1 MTASKLGSPSPDG
14 SVLHDNWSDLRQFRP
29 MPDIDF
35 KRLDGYRKARLRE
48 AMREAGVALCVLVSP
63 ITIRYAI
70 DYNVFPLFQSHIPAT
85 YVFVPLDGPITLHLA
100 ADANGSSADTVR
112 PGRPISFFEGGNELL
127 DAAKL
132 LADDI
137 VGFLSEIGTTNRKVA
152 VEYVNPSVTQALQ
165 QRGLEVVDAVNI
177 VEGARII
184 KSEDEIACIRWA
196 CAVAEHG
203 IARMQESMLPGV
215 TEAQLWGIL
224 NYTNLANQGG
234 WHEGRMLASGP
245 RINPWLQEATQRVI
259 ELGDLV
265 GFDTDM
271 VGPFGYFCDV
281 SRTFYYG
288 QNTPSARQR
297 QLYQLAH
304 EELQTNMKL
313 IRPGVSMKEL
323 QASAWPVPE
332 EFREQAYPCIIHG
345 VGMCDEYPQ
354 VKPSFRGPAAYDATL
369 EAGMVI
375 CVESYIGAVGE
386 RDGVKLE
393 EQLLVTS
400 DGYELLSNYPFDERL
415 LG

>member
-1 MTASKLGSPSPDG
+1 MDSKLITPSPDG
-14 SVLHDNWSDLRQFRP
+14 LILRDDWSDLRKFRP
-29 MPDIDF
+29 IPDIDF
-35 KRLDGYRKARLRE
+35 KRLDGYRKGRLRS

-63 ITIRYAI
+63 ITIRYAV
-70 DYNVFPLFQSHIPAT
+70 DYNTFPLFQSHIPVT
-85 YVFVPLDGPITLHLA
+85 YLFLPLDGPITLHQA
-100 ADANGSSADTVR
+100 FTFGSSADSVR
-112 PGRPISFFEGGNELL
+112 AGRPISFFEGGNELPE
-127 DAAKL
+127 AAKL
-132 LADDI
+132 FADDI

-152 VEYVNPSVTQALQ
+152 MEYVNPSITQALME
-165 QRGLEVVDAVNI
+165 RGLEVVDAVNI
-177 VEGARII
+177 VEGARAI

-203 IARMQESMLPGV
+203 IAHMQASMGPGV
-215 TEAQLWGIL
+215 TELQLWGLL

-259 ELGDLV
+259 EPGDLV

-288 QNTPSARQR
+288 KEPPSARQR
-297 QLYQLAH
+297 QLYQLAYD
-304 EELQTNMKL
+304 ELQTNMKL
-313 IRPGVSMKEL
+313 IRPGLSMKDL

-332 EFREQAYPCIIHG
+332 EFREQAYPAVIHG

-354 VKPSFRGPAAYDATL
+354 VKPWFRGRVAYDAIL

-400 DGYELLSNYPFDERL
+400 DGYELLSNYPFEERL

>member
-1 MTASKLGSPSPDG
+1 M
-14 SVLHDNWSDLRQFRP
+14 RQA
-29 MPDIDF
+29 DV
-35 KRLDGYRKARLRE
+35 
-48 AMREAGVALCVLVSP
+48 AMCVLVSP

-100 ADANGSSADTVR
+100 ADSNGSSADSVR
-112 PGRPISFFEGGNELL
+112 QGRPISFFEGGNELL

-152 VEYVNPSVTQALQ
+152 VEYVNPSITQALLR
-165 QRGLEVVDAVNI
+165 RGLEVIDAVDI
-177 VEGARII
+177 VEGARVI
-184 KSEDEIACIRWA
+184 KSDDEIACIRWA

-203 IARMQESMLPGV
+203 IARMQESMGPGV
-215 TEAQLWGIL
+215 TEVQLWGLL

-259 ELGDLV
+259 EPGDLV

-288 QNTPSARQR
+288 KNPPSARQR
-297 QLYQLAH
+297 QLYQLAYD
-304 EELQTNMKL
+304 ELQTNMKL
-313 IRPGVSMKEL
+313 IRPGVSMKDL

-332 EFREQAYPCIIHG
+332 EFREQAYPCVIHG

-354 VKPSFRGPAAYDATL
+354 VKPSFRGPIAYDATL
-369 EAGMVI
+369 KAGMVI

-415 LG
+415 LS

>member
-1 MTASKLGSPSPDG
+1 MDSKLITPSPDG
-14 SVLHDNWSDLRQFRP
+14 LILRDDWSDLRKFRP

-35 KRLDGYRKARLRE
+35 KRLDGYRKGRLRS

-63 ITIRYAI
+63 ITIRYAV
-70 DYNVFPLFQSHIPAT
+70 DYNTFPLFQSHIPVT
-85 YVFVPLDGPITLHLA
+85 YLFLPLDGPITLHQA
-100 ADANGSSADTVR
+100 FTFGSSADSVR
-112 PGRPISFFEGGNELL
+112 AGRPISFFEGGNELPE
-127 DAAKL
+127 AAKL
-132 LADDI
+132 FADDI
-137 VGFLSEIGTTNRKVA
+137 VEFLSEIGTTNRKVA
-152 VEYVNPSVTQALQ
+152 VEYVNPSITQALME
-165 QRGLEVVDAVNI
+165 RGLEVVDAVNI
-177 VEGARII
+177 VEGARVI

-203 IARMQESMLPGV
+203 IAHMQASMGPGV
-215 TEAQLWGIL
+215 TELQLWGLL

-259 ELGDLV
+259 EPGDLV

-288 QNTPSARQR
+288 KEPPSARQR
-297 QLYQLAH
+297 QLYQLAYD
-304 EELQTNMKL
+304 ELQTNMKL
-313 IRPGVSMKEL
+313 IRPGLSMKDL

-332 EFREQAYPCIIHG
+332 EFREQAYPAVIHG

-354 VKPSFRGPAAYDATL
+354 VKPWFRGRVAYDAIL

-400 DGYELLSNYPFDERL
+400 DGYELLSNYPFEERL

>member
-1 MTASKLGSPSPDG
+1 MTDSKLVSTSPDAFLL
-14 SVLHDNWSDLRQFRP
+14 SDNWSDLRRFRS

-35 KRLDGYRKARLRE
+35 QRLDGYRKARLKA
-48 AMREAGVALCVLVSP
+48 AMRESGVAMCVLVSP
-63 ITIRYAI
+63 VTIRYAV
-70 DYNVFPLFQSHIPAT
+70 DYNTFPLFQSHIPST
-85 YVFVPLDGPITLHLA
+85 YLFLPLDGPITLHQA
-100 ADANGSSADTVR
+100 YSYGCSADSVR
-112 PGRPISFFEGGNELL
+112 PGRPISFFDGGNELAE
-127 DAAKL
+127 AAGL

-137 VGFLSEIGTTNRKVA
+137 VRFLSEIGTTNRKVA
-152 VEYVNPSVTQALQ
+152 VEYVNPSITQALLR
-165 QRGLEVVDAVNI
+165 RGLDVIDAVNI
-177 VEGARII
+177 VEGARVI
-184 KSEDEIACIRWA
+184 KSDDEISCIRWA

-203 IARMQESMLPGV
+203 IARMLESVGPGV
-215 TEAQLWGIL
+215 TEVQLWGLL

-259 ELGDLV
+259 EPGDLI

-271 VGPFGYFCDV
+271 VGPFGYFCDI

-288 QNTPSARQR
+288 KDPPSARQR
-297 QLYQLAH
+297 QLYRLAYD
-304 EELQTNMKL
+304 ELQTNMKI
-313 IRPGVSMKEL
+313 IRAGVSMKDL

-332 EFREQAYPCIIHG
+332 EFQEQAYSCVIHG

-354 VKPSFRGPAAYDATL
+354 VKPSFRGPVAYDATL

-400 DGYELLSNYPFDERL
+400 NGYELLSTYPFEGRL
-415 LG
+415 LD

>member
-1 MTASKLGSPSPDG
+1 
-14 SVLHDNWSDLRQFRP
+14 

-35 KRLDGYRKARLRE
+35 QRLDGYRKARLKA

-63 ITIRYAI
+63 VTIRYAV
-70 DYNVFPLFQSHIPAT
+70 DYNTFPLFQSHIPST
-85 YVFVPLDGPITLHLA
+85 YLFLPLDGPITIHQA
-100 ADANGSSADTVR
+100 YSYGSSADSVR
-112 PGRPISFFEGGNELL
+112 PGRPISFFDGGNELTE
-127 DAAKL
+127 AARL

-137 VGFLSEIGTTNRKVA
+137 VRFLSEIGTTNRKVA
-152 VEYVNPSVTQALQ
+152 VEYVNPSITQALL
-165 QRGLEVVDAVNI
+165 QRGLEVIDAVNI
-177 VEGARII
+177 VEGARVI

-203 IARMQESMLPGV
+203 IARMQESMGPGV
-215 TEAQLWGIL
+215 TEVQLWGLL

-259 ELGDLV
+259 EPGDLV

-271 VGPFGYFCDV
+271 VGPFGYFCDI
-281 SRTFYYG
+281 SRTFYCG
-288 QNTPSARQR
+288 KEPPTGRQR
-297 QLYQLAH
+297 QLYRLAYD
-304 EELQTNMKL
+304 ELQTNMTL
-313 IRPGVSMKEL
+313 IRPGISMKALQEL
-323 QASAWPVPE
+323 AYPVPE
-332 EFREQAYPCIIHG
+332 EFQEQAYSCVIHG

-354 VKPSFRGPAAYDATL
+354 VKPQFRGPAAYDATL
-369 EAGMVI
+369 EPGMVI

-400 DGYELLSNYPFDERL
+400 NGYELLSNYPFDERL
-415 LG
+415 LS

>member
-1 MTASKLGSPSPDG
+1 MKVTTSVSPGPDG
-14 SVLHDNWSDLRQFRP
+14 FVLRDNWSDLRQFRP

-35 KRLDGYRKARLRE
+35 QRLDGYRKARLKA
-48 AMREAGVALCVLVSP
+48 AMREAGIALCVLVSP
-63 ITIRYAI
+63 VTIRYAV
-70 DYNVFPLFQSHIPAT
+70 DYNTFPLFQSHIPST
-85 YVFVPLDGPITLHLA
+85 YLFLPLDGPITLHQA
-100 ADANGSSADTVR
+100 YSYGSSADSVR
-112 PGRPISFFEGGNELL
+112 QGRPISFFDGGNELAE
-127 DAAKL
+127 AARL

-152 VEYVNPSVTQALQ
+152 VEYVNPSITQALL
-165 QRGLEVVDAVNI
+165 QRGLEVIDAVNI
-177 VEGARII
+177 VEGARVI

-203 IARMQESMLPGV
+203 IARMQESMGPGV
-215 TEAQLWGIL
+215 TEVQLWGLL

-259 ELGDLV
+259 EPGDLV

-288 QNTPSARQR
+288 KDRPTARQR
-297 QLYQLAH
+297 QLYRLAH
-304 EELQTNMKL
+304 DELQTNMKL
-313 IRPGVSMKEL
+313 IRPGVSMKDL

-332 EFREQAYPCIIHG
+332 EFQEQAYSCVIHG

-354 VKPSFRGPAAYDATL
+354 VKPSFRGPVAYDATL

-400 DGYELLSNYPFDERL
+400 DGYELLSTYPFEERL

>member
-1 MTASKLGSPSPDG
+1 MDNKLITPGPDG
-14 SVLHDNWSDLRQFRP
+14 LVLSDNWSDLRKFRP
-29 MPDIDF
+29 MPAIDF
-35 KRLDGYRKARLRE
+35 KRLDGYRKERLRS
-48 AMREAGVALCVLVSP
+48 AMREADVALCILVSP
-63 ITIRYAI
+63 ITIRYTV
-70 DYNVFPLFQSHIPAT
+70 DYNTFPLFQSHIPVT
-85 YVFVPLDGPITLHLA
+85 YLFLPLDGPITLHQAFTLA
-100 ADANGSSADTVR
+100 SSADSVR
-112 PGRPISFFEGGNELL
+112 PGRPISFFEGGNELPET
-127 DAAKL
+127 AKL
-132 LADDI
+132 FADD
-137 VGFLSEIGTTNRKVA
+137 VVSFLSEIGTTNRKVA
-152 VEYVNPSVTQALQ
+152 VEYVNPSITQALMD
-165 QRGLEVVDAVNI
+165 RGLEVVDAVSI
-177 VEGARII
+177 VEGARVI
-184 KSEDEIACIRWA
+184 KSDDEIACIRWA

-203 IARMQESMLPGV
+203 IAHMEASMGPGV
-215 TEAQLWGIL
+215 TELQLWGLL

-259 ELGDLV
+259 EPGDLV

-288 QNTPSARQR
+288 KEAPSARQK
-297 QLYQLAH
+297 QLYQFAYD
-304 EELQTNMKL
+304 ELQTNMKL
-313 IRPGVSMKEL
+313 IRAGLSMKDL

-332 EFREQAYPCIIHG
+332 EFRQQAYPALIHG

-354 VKPSFRGPAAYDATL
+354 VKPSFRGPVAYDATL

-400 DGYELLSNYPFDERL
+400 DGYELLSNYPFEERL

>member
-1 MTASKLGSPSPDG
+1 MSDFKVASPDPDG
-14 SVLHDNWSDLRQFRP
+14 FLLRDNWSDLRQFRQ

-35 KRLDGYRKARLRE
+35 QRLDKYRKGRLRA
-48 AMREAGVALCVLVSP
+48 AMRASDVAMCVLVSP

-70 DYNVFPLFQSHIPAT
+70 DYNTFPLFQSHIPVT
-85 YVFVPLDGPITLHLA
+85 YLFFPLDGPVTLHQA
-100 ADANGSSADTVR
+100 YSRGSSADRVR
-112 PGRPISFFEGGNELL
+112 SGRPLSFFEGGYELPE
-127 DAAKL
+127 AATL
-132 LADDI
+132 FADDT
-137 VGFLSEIGTTNRKVA
+137 VEFLNEIGTTNRKVA
-152 VEYVNPSVTQALQ
+152 LEYINPSITQALL
-165 QRGLEVVDAVNI
+165 QRGLEVIDAADI
-177 VEGARII
+177 VEGARVI
-184 KSEDEIACIRWA
+184 KSDDEIACIRWA

-203 IARMQESMLPGV
+203 IARMQETMGPGV
-215 TEAQLWGIL
+215 TEVQLWGIL

-259 ELGDLV
+259 EPGDLV

-288 QNTPSARQR
+288 KDRPSARQR
-297 QLYQLAH
+297 QLYRYAYD
-304 EELQTNMKL
+304 ELHTNMKL
-313 IRPGVSMKEL
+313 IRAGLSMKDL
-323 QASAWPVPE
+323 QAEAWPVPE
-332 EFREQAYPCIIHG
+332 EFHEQAYTCVIHG

-354 VKPSFRGPAAYDATL
+354 VKPIFRGPIAYDATL
-369 EAGMVI
+369 EAGMVV

-393 EQLLVTS
+393 EQVLVTR
-400 DGYELLSNYPFDERL
+400 DGFELLSTYPFEERL

>member
-1 MTASKLGSPSPDG
+1 MDSKLIGPGPDG
-14 SVLHDNWSDLRQFRP
+14 LILRDNWSDLRKFRP

-35 KRLDGYRKARLRE
+35 KRLDGYRKGRLRS

-63 ITIRYAI
+63 ITIRYAV
-70 DYNVFPLFQSHIPAT
+70 DYNTFPLFQSHIPVT
-85 YVFVPLDGPITLHLA
+85 YLFLPLDGPIALHQA
-100 ADANGSSADTVR
+100 FTFGSSADSVR
-112 PGRPISFFEGGNELL
+112 EGRPISFFAGGNELPE
-127 DAAKL
+127 AARL
-132 LADDI
+132 FADDI

-152 VEYVNPSVTQALQ
+152 VEYVNPSITQALME
-165 QRGLEVVDAVNI
+165 RGLEVVDAVNI
-177 VEGARII
+177 VEGARVI

-203 IARMQESMLPGV
+203 IAHMQASMGPGV
-215 TEAQLWGIL
+215 TELQLWGLL

-259 ELGDLV
+259 EPGDLV

-288 QNTPSARQR
+288 KEPPSARQR
-297 QLYQLAH
+297 QLYKLAYD
-304 EELQTNMKL
+304 ELQTNMKL
-313 IRPGVSMKEL
+313 IRPGLSMKDL

-332 EFREQAYPCIIHG
+332 EFREQAYPCVVHG

-354 VKPSFRGPAAYDATL
+354 VKPRFRGSVAYDAAL

-400 DGYELLSNYPFDERL
+400 DGYEVLSNYPFEERL

>member
-1 MTASKLGSPSPDG
+1 MDSKLIAPGPDG
-14 SVLHDNWSDLRQFRP
+14 LILRDNWSDLRKFRP

-35 KRLDGYRKARLRE
+35 KRLDGYRKGRLRS

-63 ITIRYAI
+63 ITIRYAV
-70 DYNVFPLFQSHIPAT
+70 DYNTFPLFQSHIPVT
-85 YVFVPLDGPITLHLA
+85 YLFLPLDGPIALHQA
-100 ADANGSSADTVR
+100 FTFGSSADSVR
-112 PGRPISFFEGGNELL
+112 EGRPISFFEGGNELPE
-127 DAAKL
+127 AARL
-132 LADDI
+132 FADDI

-152 VEYVNPSVTQALQ
+152 VEYVNPSITQALME
-165 QRGLEVVDAVNI
+165 RGLEVVDAVNI
-177 VEGARII
+177 VEGARVI

-203 IARMQESMLPGV
+203 IAHMQASMGPGV
-215 TEAQLWGIL
+215 TELQLWGLL

-259 ELGDLV
+259 EPGDLV

-288 QNTPSARQR
+288 KEPPSARQR
-297 QLYQLAH
+297 QLYKLAYD
-304 EELQTNMKL
+304 ELQTNMKL
-313 IRPGVSMKEL
+313 IRPGLSMKDL
-323 QASAWPVPE
+323 QAAAWPVPE
-332 EFREQAYPCIIHG
+332 EFREQAYPCVIHG

-354 VKPSFRGPAAYDATL
+354 VKPRFRGSVAYDAAL

-400 DGYELLSNYPFDERL
+400 DGYEVLSNYPFEERL

>member
-1 MTASKLGSPSPDG
+1 MIGPGPDG
-14 SVLHDNWSDLRQFRP
+14 LILRDDWSDLRKFRP

-35 KRLDGYRKARLRE
+35 KRLDGYRKGRLRS

-63 ITIRYAI
+63 ITIRYAV
-70 DYNVFPLFQSHIPAT
+70 DYNTFPLFQSHIPVT
-85 YVFVPLDGPITLHLA
+85 YLFLPLDGPIALHQA
-100 ADANGSSADTVR
+100 FTFGSSADSVR
-112 PGRPISFFEGGNELL
+112 EGRPISFFEGGNELPE
-127 DAAKL
+127 AARL
-132 LADDI
+132 FADDI

-152 VEYVNPSVTQALQ
+152 VEYVNPSITQALME
-165 QRGLEVVDAVNI
+165 RGLEVVDAVNI
-177 VEGARII
+177 VEGARVI

-203 IARMQESMLPGV
+203 IAHMQASMGPGV
-215 TEAQLWGIL
+215 TELQLWGLL

-259 ELGDLV
+259 EPGDLV

-288 QNTPSARQR
+288 KEPPSARQR
-297 QLYQLAH
+297 QLYKLAYD
-304 EELQTNMKL
+304 ELQTNMKL
-313 IRPGVSMKEL
+313 IRPGLSMKDL

-332 EFREQAYPCIIHG
+332 EFREQAYPCVVHG

-354 VKPSFRGPAAYDATL
+354 VKPRFRGSVAYDAAL

-400 DGYELLSNYPFDERL
+400 DGYEVLSNYPFEERL